1 MPSWTVS
8 IVCHFL
14 NLVKSSM
21 SKNRGKLFCIFLSS
35 DLSGWWKIVVLHFL
49 IFQAGGRLLFC
60 IFLICNVSGWWKA
73 TKAGGSKFV
82 ASFQRGKTAGRR
94 DTSPFPTFDPFLCDT
109 HTPHIAQV
117 MCQSGRTKI
126 IHPVLSIL
134 SHLSERYSLKHHH
147 DQTSVEQE

>member
-1 MPSWTVS
+1 M
-8 IVCHFL
+8 FY
-14 NLVKSSM
+14 
-21 SKNRGKLFCIFLSS
+21 IFLICN
-35 DLSGWWKIVVLHFL
+35 LSGWWMIIVFHFL
-49 IFQAGGRLLFC
+49 IFQAGGRLLFS

-73 TKAGGSKFV
+73 TKVGGSKFV

-109 HTPHIAQV
+109 HTPHIRQV